1 MPRRIVVHE
10 YILPRGP
17 VTHKQCTIPADLLE
31 YLLGVDLEEEQTDY
45 YMDTEQYI
53 MLLRMNEVRANLTL
67 HLGGKYEKTK
77 SKSSPS

>member
-10 YILPRGP
+10 FVLPRGP
-17 VTHKQCTIPADLLE
+17 VTHRECTIPAGLLE

-45 YMDTEQYI
+45 YMDVEQYV

-67 HLGGKYEKTK
+67 HLGGKYEKDK